1 MHMRK
6 ARRGFWLTVG
16 VMAIL
21 SFVLFTSSCK
31 SKEKTSKTEGTKGKT
46 KGTVIAKIGG
56 KYEVTWEEFT
66 DTYRLDP
73 NRKMSE
79 ETLNRLLDNY
89 INQYLV
95 YLEGIEKGYDKNPEI
110 VEQIERTKR
119 QLISRYVVREIS
131 QKPAEISEQQMREYY
146 DTNNDSFQTTEINY
160 LVFYNRKYENNPQK
174 ARKAAEEALSSLKKG
189 EEFMKVAERVYD
201 RKNPNINMSVRK
213 NQKSFYGQN
222 FDEAV
227 WSVPV
232 GEFSNVIETTQGF
245 MVFKVNRREILTYEQ
260 AQPFIRSDLMHTT
273 GMNQVEAYYN
283 QLRKKYPVAIQEETL
298 KAKVAPFTQS
308 GTPPAQP
315 SEPSEETTP
324 HP

>member
-1 MHMRK
+1 MKK
-6 ARRGFWLTVG
+6 AIAGNLLKVG
-16 VMAIL
+16 VVTIVGL
-21 SFVLFTSSCK
+21 VFLLSSCK
-31 SKEKTSKTEGTKGKT
+31 SKGKT
-46 KGTVIAKIGG
+46 GESSGAGAGKGKGTVIAKIAG
-56 KYEVTWEEFT
+56 KYEITWEEFT

-79 ETLNRLLDNY
+79 ETMKRLLDNY

-110 VEQIERTKR
+110 VEQIERQKR

-131 QKPAEISEQQMREYY
+131 QKTPEISEQQMREYY
-146 DTNNDSFQTTEINY
+146 DNNKDSFQTTEINY

-174 ARKAAEEALSSLKKG
+174 ARKAAEDALSALKKG
-189 EEFMKVAERVYD
+189 EDFMAVAERVYE
-201 RKNPNINMSVRK
+201 RKSPNINMSVRK

-227 WSVPV
+227 WNVPV

-245 MVFKVNRREILTYEQ
+245 MVFKVNRRETLTYEQ
-260 AQPFIRSDLMHTT
+260 AQPFIRSDLMHSS

-283 QLRKKYPVAIQEETL
+283 QLRKKYSVTIDEEAL
-298 KAKVAPFTQS
+298 KSKVAPYTQPA
-308 GTPPAQP
+308 TPPAQP
-315 SEPSEETTP
+315 TP
-324 HP
+324 PPEGAPRQP